1 MIDANM
7 ITPDQFTSV
16 GTAWIDAFAVVV
28 GHFLSQTGMIVA
40 AVYGLVK
47 AVQTGAA
54 SLKELQAQQ
63 DAQGARIEAMEKGHS
78 LRYARSRAACAVR
91 RSASRVKRKKA
102 YFVTLTK

>member
-63 DAQGARIEAMEKGHS
+63 DAQGARIEAMEKG
-78 LRYARSRAACAVR
+78 L
-91 RSASRVKRKKA
+91 RSAPPAQEPPAPSAEVLHA
-102 YFVTLTK
+102 

>member
-1 MIDANM
+1 M

-28 GHFLSQTGMIVA
+28 GHFISQTGMIVA

-54 SLKELQAQQ
+54 SLKGLQAQQ
-63 DAQGARIEAMEKGHS
+63 DAQGVRIEAMEK
-78 LRYARSRAACAVR
+78 RQVQAAPAPEPV
-91 RSASRVKRKKA
+91 AEVLHA
-102 YFVTLTK
+102 